1 MAMNGSTALRSQFAE
16 NFRTMMTWAA
26 QAKGESLPDAIR
38 QRAAFVLAD
47 DLAAIVLGAREP
59 EVTTAIG
66 QFAKTSFAPE
76 ATVFKKGA
84 ARVDRFSAAASNG
97 MAITWCELDEGF
109 RKAPSHG
116 GAYALP
122 AILAEAEYR
131 DASVSDVLRALAIA
145 YEITGRLSLAFK
157 FDVMTVHP
165 HAALAN
171 VGAAAGAALI
181 RKANAATLEA
191 AVTSACAMTF
201 AGPFTHA
208 VDGALVRN
216 AWTAAG
222 AWMGMRSV
230 DWAEAGIAGIAETP
244 FDVFSTVFGATCQ
257 PRDIVTDLGTD
268 WAIANGYHKMF
279 ACCQYAHSAVEANLS
294 LADKLGA
301 GNRTIDDIAEVTV
314 ETHKLGLG
322 LIAVTPATTLA
333 AKFSL
338 PHAIAATTVLK
349 TGGFDAFTR
358 ATLDEPQIAALRPR
372 VKLRPHPNV
381 KPWPKD
387 RPARVTW
394 LFKDGET
401 WQAECESAR
410 GGADNPFDEA
420 TILAKIESAL
430 ATDFPLMPPRLNAL
444 HRAREEDLRGS
455 WRAELAH
462 MLKDHSDVR

>member
-1 MAMNGSTALRSQFAE
+1 MSIESPAAMRDMFAA
-16 NFRTMMTWAA
+16 NFRALMRWAA
-26 QAKGESLPDAIR
+26 EVNHGVLPEVVR
-38 QRAAFVLAD
+38 RRASFVLAD
-47 DLAAIVLGAREP
+47 DLAAMVLASNEP
-59 EVTTAIG
+59 EVATAIA
-66 QFAKTSFAPE
+66 QFAKSSFAPE

-84 ARVDRFSAAASNG
+84 PRVDRFSAAASNG
-97 MAITWCELDEGF
+97 MAVTWCELDEGF

-131 DASVSDVLRALAIA
+131 DVAVSDVLRTLAIA

-181 RKANAATLEA
+181 RKADAALLEA
-191 AVTSACAMTF
+191 AITGACAMTF

-216 AWTAAG
+216 AWTSVG
-222 AWMGMRSV
+222 AWIGMRSV
-230 DWAEAGIAGIAETP
+230 DWAEAGISGIAETP
-244 FDVFSTVFGATCQ
+244 FDVFSTVFGGRCL
-257 PRDIVTDLGTD
+257 PRQVVEGLGQD
-268 WAIANGYHKMF
+268 WAITNGYHKMF
-279 ACCQYAHSAVEANLS
+279 ACCQYAHSAVEANLALVERFDAS
-294 LADKLGA
+294 A
-301 GNRTIDDIAEVTV
+301 RSIDDIAAITV

-322 LIAVTPATTLA
+322 LTNAAPTTTLA
-333 AKFSL
+333 AKFSM
-338 PHAIAATTVLK
+338 PHAMATTTVLK
-349 TGGFDAFTR
+349 TGGFDGFTR
-358 ATLDEPQIAALRPR
+358 ATLDEPQIAALRSR
-372 VKLRPHPNV
+372 VRLKPYPDV
-381 KPWPKD
+381 KPWPLD

-420 TILAKIESAL
+420 TIFGKIDDAL
-430 ATDFPLMPPRLNAL
+430 GRDFPAMSVRLKAL
-444 HRAREEDLRGS
+444 HEAEEQDLGGS
-455 WRAELAH
+455 WRDELSR
-462 MLKDHSDVR
+462 MLKDQSDVR